1 MKQPNHAARIHFAIQ
16 LYDTAQPPLGIRE
29 ATRLAGLKHPALYNA
44 LKRRALAQE
53 MLCPT
58 CGLVPGQKLSL
69 KRAKARKDQ
78 AARQEAGGTSP
89 Q

>member
-69 KRAKARKDQ
+69 KRAKAKKDQ
-78 AARQEAGGTSP
+78 AARQVADGKLP